1 MMAISGPQRVSSE
14 GGRAVGHSFG
24 GPWTEDKLQR
34 IDDYLDAYMTIF
46 SGNPR
51 ASKLNTIYL
60 DAFAGTGFR
69 TSPVAEDR
77 AEGSLFEDA
86 LEDPDT
92 DSLKKGSAYVA
103 LRTKP
108 PFGRYIFVDRNP
120 AHAESLAA
128 LRQEFPEL
136 ADRISVQA
144 ADANTFL
151 QEWCRKTNWKE
162 NRAVVFLDPYGMQ
175 VDWST
180 IEAIAA
186 TKAIDLWILF
196 PLGQA
201 VNRLLTKS
209 DIPGGGQADRLTRF
223 FGTDGWKEAF
233 YEEASNQPSMF
244 DLSGEETG
252 YAKRTNFEAIGSYFV
267 DRLQQIFVE
276 VSKNP
281 LPLRN
286 SKGVPL
292 FLLCFAAANPKGAKP
307 ALRIANHLL
316 RR

>member
-1 MMAISGPQRVSSE
+1 M
-14 GGRAVGHSFG
+14 
-24 GPWTEDKLQR
+24 K
-34 IDDYLDAYMTIF
+34 IF
-46 SGNPR
+46 TANPS
-51 ASKLNTIYL
+51 ASKLNTTYL

-69 TSPVAEDR
+69 TSPVAADR

-92 DSLKKGSAYVA
+92 DALKKGSAYVA
-103 LRTKP
+103 LRTDP

-120 AHAESLAA
+120 THAESLGA
-128 LRQEFPEL
+128 LRKEFPNL
-136 ADRISVQA
+136 ANRISVRA

-151 QEWCRKTNWKE
+151 QQWCRETDWNR

-180 IEAIAA
+180 IETIAA
-186 TKAIDLWILF
+186 TEAIDLWILF

-209 DIPGGGQADRLTRF
+209 DIPEGRQADRLIQF

-244 DLSGEETG
+244 DLLGEGTG
-252 YAKRTNFEAIGSYFV
+252 YAKRTTFEAIGRYFV
-267 DRLQQIFVE
+267 DRLQQVFVG

-281 LPLRN
+281 LPLQN

-292 FLLCFAAANPKGAKP
+292 YLLCFAAANPKGAKP

>member
-1 MMAISGPQRVSSE
+1 M
-14 GGRAVGHSFG
+14 GHSFG
-24 GPWTEDKLQR
+24 GPWTEDKLRR
-34 IDDYLDAYMTIF
+34 IDAYLDAYMTIF

-92 DSLKKGSAYVA
+92 GELKEGSAYVA
-103 LRTKP
+103 LRTDP

-120 AHAESLAA
+120 EHARSLGT
-128 LRQEFPEL
+128 LRREFPDL
-136 ADRISVQA
+136 TNRISVQV

-151 QEWCRKTNWKE
+151 QGWCRETDWRT
-162 NRAVVFLDPYGMQ
+162 NRAVVFLDPYGTQ

-186 TKAIDLWILF
+186 TEAIDLWILF

-201 VNRLLTKS
+201 VNRLLTRN
-209 DIPGGGQADRLTRF
+209 DIPRGGQADRLTRF
-223 FGTDGWKEAF
+223 FGTENWKEAF
-233 YEEASNQPSMF
+233 YEEASDQPNMF
-244 DLSGEETG
+244 DLLGEESG
-252 YAKRTNFEAIGSYFV
+252 YAKRANFDAIGRFFV
-267 DRLQQIFVE
+267 TRLEQVFVG

-292 FLLCFAAANPKGAKP
+292 FLLCFAASNPKGAKP

>member
-1 MMAISGPQRVSSE
+1 VR
-14 GGRAVGHSFG
+14 HSFG
-24 GPWTEDKLQR
+24 GPWTEDKLRR
-34 IDDYLDAYMTIF
+34 IDDYLDAYMKIF
-46 SGNPR
+46 TANPS
-51 ASKLNTIYL
+51 ASKLNTTYL

-69 TSPVAEDR
+69 TSPVAADR

-92 DSLKKGSAYVA
+92 DALKKGSAYVA
-103 LRTKP
+103 LRTDP

-120 AHAESLAA
+120 THAESLGA
-128 LRQEFPEL
+128 LRKEFPTL
-136 ADRISVQA
+136 ANRISVRA

-151 QEWCRKTNWKE
+151 QQWCRETDWNR

-186 TKAIDLWILF
+186 TEAIDLWILF

-209 DIPGGGQADRLTRF
+209 DIPEGGQADRLTRF

-233 YEEASNQPSMF
+233 YEEASNQASMF
-244 DLSGEETG
+244 DLLGEGTG
-252 YAKRTNFEAIGSYFV
+252 YAKRTTFEAIGRYFV
-267 DRLQQIFVE
+267 DRLQQVFVG

-281 LPLRN
+281 LPLQN

-292 FLLCFAAANPKGAKP
+292 YLLCFAAANPKGTKP

>member
-1 MMAISGPQRVSSE
+1 M
-14 GGRAVGHSFG
+14 GHSFG
-24 GPWTEDKLQR
+24 GPWTEDKLRR
-34 IDDYLDAYMTIF
+34 IDEYLDAYMTIF
-46 SGNPR
+46 TANPR
-51 ASKLNTIYL
+51 AAALRTTYL

-69 TSPVAEDR
+69 TSLVSENR

-86 LEDPDT
+86 LEDPEANA
-92 DSLKKGSAYVA
+92 LKKGSAYVA
-103 LRTKP
+103 LRTQP

-120 AHAESLAA
+120 VHAESLGA

-136 ADRISVQA
+136 AERIFVRA
-144 ADANTFL
+144 ADANAFL
-151 QEWCRKTNWKE
+151 QAWCQKTDWDR

-180 IEAIAA
+180 IQAIAA
-186 TKAIDLWILF
+186 TEAIDLWILF

-201 VNRLLTKS
+201 VNRLLTRN
-209 DIPGGGQADRLTRF
+209 DVPGGGQAQRLTRF
-223 FGTDGWKEAF
+223 FGTEDWKEAF
-233 YEEASNQPSMF
+233 YEEASDQPSMF
-244 DLSGEETG
+244 DLLGEETG
-252 YAKRTNFEAIGSYFV
+252 YAKRANFDAIGRFFV
-267 DRLQQIFVE
+267 ARLEQVFAG

-292 FLLCFAAANPKGAKP
+292 FLLCFAASNPKGAKP

>member
-1 MMAISGPQRVSSE
+1 M
-14 GGRAVGHSFG
+14 GHSFG
-24 GPWTEDKLQR
+24 GPWTEDKLRR
-34 IDDYLDAYMTIF
+34 IDAYLDAYMTIF

-86 LEDPDT
+86 LADPDT
-92 DSLKKGSAYVA
+92 GELKEGSAYVA
-103 LRTKP
+103 LRTDP

-120 AHAESLAA
+120 EHARSLGT
-128 LRQEFPEL
+128 LRREFPDL
-136 ADRISVQA
+136 TKRISVQV

-151 QEWCRKTNWKE
+151 QGWSRETDWRT

-186 TKAIDLWILF
+186 TEAIDLWILF

-201 VNRLLTKS
+201 VNRLLTRN
-209 DIPGGGQADRLTRF
+209 DIPRGAQAERLTRF
-223 FGTDGWKEAF
+223 FGTEDWKEAF
-233 YEEASNQPSMF
+233 YEEASDQPNMF
-244 DLSGEETG
+244 DLLGEESG
-252 YAKRTNFEAIGSYFV
+252 YTKRANFDAIGRF
-267 DRLQQIFVE
+267 FVE
-276 VSKNP
+276 RLEQVFAGVSKNP
-281 LPLRN
+281 LPLPN

-292 FLLCFAAANPKGAKP
+292 YLLCFAASNPKGAKP

>member
-1 MMAISGPQRVSSE
+1 MKGI
-14 GGRAVGHSFG
+14 GGWREA
-24 GPWTEDKLQR
+24 
-34 IDDYLDAYMTIF
+34 
-46 SGNPR
+46 
-51 ASKLNTIYL
+51 
-60 DAFAGTGFR
+60 
-69 TSPVAEDR
+69 
-77 AEGSLFEDA
+77 
-86 LEDPDT
+86 
-92 DSLKKGSAYVA
+92 
-103 LRTKP
+103 
-108 PFGRYIFVDRNP
+108 
-120 AHAESLAA
+120 
-128 LRQEFPEL
+128 
-136 ADRISVQA
+136 
-144 ADANTFL
+144 
-151 QEWCRKTNWKE
+151 
-162 NRAVVFLDPYGMQ
+162 AVVPIGQVGGACCSWPVISQRSTKSPGGGCCMQ

-186 TKAIDLWILF
+186 TEAIDLWILF

-244 DLSGEETG
+244 DLLGEGTG
-252 YAKRTNFEAIGSYFV
+252 YAKRTTFEAIGRYFV
-267 DRLQQIFVE
+267 DRLQQVFVG

-281 LPLRN
+281 LPLQN

-292 FLLCFAAANPKGAKP
+292 YLLCFAAANPKGAKP

>member
-1 MMAISGPQRVSSE
+1 M
-14 GGRAVGHSFG
+14 GHSFG

-46 SGNPR
+46 SGNLR

-86 LEDPDT
+86 LEDPDA

-136 ADRISVQA
+136 ADRISVLA

-151 QEWCRKTNWKE
+151 QEWCRKTNWKV

-201 VNRLLTKS
+201 VNRLLTRH
-209 DIPGGGQADRLTRF
+209 DIPEGGQAQRLTRF
-223 FGTDGWKEAF
+223 FGTEDWKGAF
-233 YEEASNQPSMF
+233 YEEADTQLSMF
-244 DLSGEETG
+244 EAFGEETG
-252 YAKRTNFEAIGSYFV
+252 HAKRTNFDAIGRFFV
-267 DRLQQIFVE
+267 NRLEQVFVG
-276 VSKNP
+276 VSKSP

-292 FLLCFAAANPKGAKP
+292 FLLCFAVANPNGAKP
-307 ALRIANHLL
+307 ALKIANYLL
-316 RR
+316 RRQ

>member
-1 MMAISGPQRVSSE
+1 MSSK
-14 GGRAVGHSFG
+14 GGKAVGHSFG
-24 GPWTEDKLQR
+24 GPWTEDKLRR
-34 IDDYLDAYMTIF
+34 IGDYLDAYMKIF
-46 SGNPR
+46 TANPR

-86 LEDPDT
+86 LEDPDANA
-92 DSLKKGSAYVA
+92 LKKGSAYVA
-103 LRTKP
+103 LRSDP
-108 PFGRYIFVDRNP
+108 PFGRYVFVDRNP
-120 AHAESLAA
+120 AHAESLGA

-136 ADRISVQA
+136 ADRIIVRA

-151 QEWCRKTNWKE
+151 QEWCRKTEWDK

-180 IEAIAA
+180 IESIAA

-201 VNRLLTKS
+201 VNRLLTRK
-209 DIPGGGQADRLTRF
+209 DIPGGGQAHRLTRF
-223 FGTDGWKEAF
+223 FGTEDWKEAF
-233 YEEASNQPSMF
+233 YEEASSQPSMF
-244 DLSGEETG
+244 DLFGEETG
-252 YAKRTNFEAIGSYFV
+252 YAKRTNFDAIGRFFV
-267 DRLQQIFVE
+267 DRLQRVFVG

-281 LPLRN
+281 LPLQN

-307 ALRIANHLL
+307 ALKIANHLL

>member
-1 MMAISGPQRVSSE
+1 M
-14 GGRAVGHSFG
+14 GHSFG
-24 GPWTEDKLQR
+24 GPWTEDKLRR
-34 IDDYLDAYMTIF
+34 IGDYLDAYMKIF
-46 SGNPR
+46 TANPR

-69 TSPVAEDR
+69 TSPVAKDR

-86 LEDPDT
+86 LEDPDANA
-92 DSLKKGSAYVA
+92 LKKGSAYVA
-103 LRTKP
+103 LRSDP
-108 PFGRYIFVDRNP
+108 PFGRYVFVDRNP
-120 AHAESLAA
+120 AHAESLGA

-136 ADRISVQA
+136 ADRIIVRA

-151 QEWCRKTNWKE
+151 QEWCRKTDWDK

-180 IEAIAA
+180 IESIAA

-201 VNRLLTKS
+201 VNRLLTRK
-209 DIPGGGQADRLTRF
+209 DIPGGGQAHRLTRF
-223 FGTDGWKEAF
+223 FGTEDWKEAF
-233 YEEASNQPSMF
+233 YEEASSQPSMF
-244 DLSGEETG
+244 DLFGEETG
-252 YAKRTNFEAIGSYFV
+252 YAKRTNFDAIGRFFV
-267 DRLQQIFVE
+267 DHLQRVFVG

-281 LPLRN
+281 LPLQN

-307 ALRIANHLL
+307 ALKIANHLL

>member
-1 MMAISGPQRVSSE
+1 MGMR
-14 GGRAVGHSFG
+14 HSFG
-24 GPWTEDKLQR
+24 GPWTEDKLKR

-46 SGNPR
+46 TGNTK
-51 ASKLNTIYL
+51 ASKLSTNYV

-69 TSPVAEDR
+69 SSPVAEDR
-77 AEGSLFEDA
+77 AEGLLFEDA
-86 LEDPDT
+86 LGDPDA

-103 LRTKP
+103 LRTDP

-120 AHAESLAA
+120 EHAESLEG
-128 LRQEFPEL
+128 LREEFPEL
-136 ADRISVQA
+136 ADRVSVEV

-151 QEWCRKTNWKE
+151 QGWCKRTDWRT

-180 IEAIAA
+180 IETIAA

-201 VNRLLTKS
+201 VNRLLTRNGV
-209 DIPGGGQADRLTRF
+209 PEGGQAQRLTRF
-223 FGTDGWKEAF
+223 FGTEDWKEAF
-233 YEEASNQPSMF
+233 YEEAESQPSMF
-244 DLSGEETG
+244 DDVFGEETG
-252 YAKRTNFEAIGSYFV
+252 FAKRTNFDAIGRFFV
-267 DRLQQIFVE
+267 NRLETVFAG

-292 FLLCFAAANPKGAKP
+292 FLLCFAAANPRGAKP
-307 ALRIANHLL
+307 ALNIANYLL
-316 RR
+316 KR

>member
-1 MMAISGPQRVSSE
+1 M
-14 GGRAVGHSFG
+14 GHSFG
-24 GPWTEDKLQR
+24 GPWTEDKLNR

-86 LEDPDT
+86 LEDPDA

-120 AHAESLAA
+120 EHAESLTA

-136 ADRISVQA
+136 ADRILVRA

-151 QEWCRKTNWKE
+151 QDWCRHTDWAK

-201 VNRLLTKS
+201 VNRLLTRNR
-209 DIPGGGQADRLTRF
+209 IPEGGQAKRLTRF
-223 FGTDGWKEAF
+223 FGTEDWKEAF
-233 YEEASNQPSMF
+233 YEEADSQPSMF
-244 DLSGEETG
+244 DDVFGEETG
-252 YAKRTNFEAIGSYFV
+252 YAKRTNFDAIGRFFV
-267 DRLQQIFVE
+267 DRLEEVFVG

-281 LPLRN
+281 LPLPN

-292 FLLCFAAANPKGAKP
+292 FLLCFAVANPKGAKP
-307 ALRIANHLL
+307 ALKIANYLL
-316 RR
+316 RK

>member
-1 MMAISGPQRVSSE
+1 M
-14 GGRAVGHSFG
+14 GHSFG
-24 GPWTEDKLQR
+24 GPWTEDKLRR
-34 IDDYLDAYMTIF
+34 IGDYLDAYMKIF
-46 SGNPR
+46 TANPR

-69 TSPVAEDR
+69 TSPVAKDR

-86 LEDPDT
+86 LEDPDANA
-92 DSLKKGSAYVA
+92 LKKGSAYVA
-103 LRTKP
+103 LRTDP
-108 PFGRYIFVDRNP
+108 PFGRYVFVDRNP
-120 AHAESLAA
+120 THAESLGA

-136 ADRISVQA
+136 ADRITVRA

-151 QEWCRKTNWKE
+151 QEWCRKTDWDK

-180 IEAIAA
+180 IESIAA

-201 VNRLLTKS
+201 VNRLLTRK
-209 DIPGGGQADRLTRF
+209 DIPGGGQAHRLTRF
-223 FGTDGWKEAF
+223 FGTEDWKEAF
-233 YEEASNQPSMF
+233 YEEASSQPSMF
-244 DLSGEETG
+244 DLFGEETG
-252 YAKRTNFEAIGSYFV
+252 YAKRTNFDAIGRFFV
-267 DRLQQIFVE
+267 DHLQRVFVG

-281 LPLRN
+281 LPLQN

-307 ALRIANHLL
+307 ALKIANHLL